1 MKPSVYCHL
10 ISLRMT
16 ALFLS
21 CLTFCAIPVSGWGQ
35 ANPKPRTSEFTRG
48 TVDGCGI
55 TYTLSYSP
63 LVFQM
68 SSQNSQPSCSV
79 NTTGDVDGDGFWDQA
94 EAELIWAFA
103 PWIEFDEKEDFIDGM
118 VFVYQATP
126 DRTWW
131 SGRGLHLLKV
141 KLLFLFRDD
150 VSHTGDSE
158 GITMK
163 LVSSDEDART
173 WRIYDV
179 TGYNAGHIDVREN
192 ELSTF
197 CVDPGMV
204 ATPYLDLEAFY
215 CGSRGEEFFYDPM
228 VHIGASNSLVDSGM
242 IHPKIF
248 ISDGKHGLYPKLW
261 QCNEQ
266 IHEFQ
271 YEDCGLDN
279 EENQRGIM
287 IPAIPLVFSEERLYG
302 DNADIYSWTQPL
314 SEYLQTGNVSGLNSL
329 IGQGNL
335 GEIGR
340 YLIPQIPWFLNE
352 NVQNRCFCGGHRPNC
367 HSDMFYNTDSCSNC
381 VSADGTGD
389 GYSCGAGISR
399 KMGSAQL
406 PYKTTTCSL
415 VDSDQDGVS
424 DEFDCE
430 PYNPQL
436 KGDWDRDGLCD
447 EPVEDEAVCL
457 AECDHFKIF
466 DKSKCE
472 FRCKTVDPCVFKD
485 PGSSICRALQE
496 SVLPYRKLSV
506 LTLQEKWQF
515 NNCQK
520 IYGNTFFHHRRM
532 NGAYEY
538 VVANH
543 LCDNYEWSW
552 IDADVVQREVTASRE
567 VIGPAGQKIPIPMVC
582 SGQFLDTSLYW
593 AGGWFSYSNN
603 EVSAVNLDFPSSLM
617 ACGIDPYEG
626 NPSDCDVSLDGE
638 ADSIPWKAMEPLV
651 NSFGGWD
658 LTDPIRYSYPNVEWA
673 GDLFRHKKLIFSPE
687 KPSIGGSGQKQFSA
701 IWQSQTAFSGQN
713 TLVRFSHPS
722 RGKIQQEEYQLLP
735 LERSASPWMTL

>member
-1 MKPSVYCHL
+1 
-10 ISLRMT
+10 
-16 ALFLS
+16 
-21 CLTFCAIPVSGWGQ
+21 
-35 ANPKPRTSEFTRG
+35 
-48 TVDGCGI
+48 
-55 TYTLSYSP
+55 
-63 LVFQM
+63 
-68 SSQNSQPSCSV
+68 
-79 NTTGDVDGDGFWDQA
+79 
-94 EAELIWAFA
+94 
-103 PWIEFDEKEDFIDGM
+103 
-118 VFVYQATP
+118 
-126 DRTWW
+126 
-131 SGRGLHLLKV
+131 
-141 KLLFLFRDD
+141 
-150 VSHTGDSE
+150 
-158 GITMK
+158 
-163 LVSSDEDART
+163 
-173 WRIYDV
+173 
-179 TGYNAGHIDVREN
+179 
-192 ELSTF
+192 
-197 CVDPGMV
+197 
-204 ATPYLDLEAFY
+204 
-215 CGSRGEEFFYDPM
+215 
-228 VHIGASNSLVDSGM
+228 
-242 IHPKIF
+242 
-248 ISDGKHGLYPKLW
+248 
-261 QCNEQ
+261 
-266 IHEFQ
+266 
-271 YEDCGLDN
+271 
-279 EENQRGIM
+279 
-287 IPAIPLVFSEERLYG
+287 
-302 DNADIYSWTQPL
+302 
-314 SEYLQTGNVSGLNSL
+314 
-329 IGQGNL
+329 
-335 GEIGR
+335 
-340 YLIPQIPWFLNE
+340 
-352 NVQNRCFCGGHRPNC
+352 
-367 HSDMFYNTDSCSNC
+367 
-381 VSADGTGD
+381 
-389 GYSCGAGISR
+389 
-399 KMGSAQL
+399 MGSAQL